1 MDKAKQLR
9 DLLDGC
15 DVVTIDIINTSKAVE
30 NETSSPRICL
40 VSGIPENDK
49 IIAKIREA
57 LC

>member
-30 NETSSPRICL
+30 NETSSPRIRL

-49 IIAKIREA
+49 IIAKILEA

>member
-30 NETSSPRICL
+30 NETSSPRIRL

>member
-1 MDKAKQLR
+1 MDKMEQLR
-9 DLLDGC
+9 DLLEGC
-15 DVVTIDIINTSKAVE
+15 DVVTIDVTNTHKAVE
-30 NETSSPRICL
+30 NETSSPRIRL